1 MGCGSS
7 TPQKNNLRNQLN
19 KQPEGYKVVLLGDV
33 AVGKTSLLW
42 RFVKSEFL
50 DSHTP
55 TVGLAYLQSTLELEN
70 KVDWR
75 LSVASHT

>member
-1 MGCGSS
+1 MGCQGSKNL
-7 TPQKNNLRNQLN
+7 QKEKDRKLKLN
-19 KQPEGYKVVLLGDV
+19 KSQDGYKVVLLGDV

-55 TVGLAYLQSTLELEN
+55 TVGLAYLQSTIDIPG
-70 KVDWR
+70 KVG
-75 LSVASHT
+75 